1 MYRAFVH
8 FDLVVLFVLIKRAG
22 ETTLFLFAGSSA
34 WSGKKSVDHFLAAS
48 CARRAWRQSFQ
59 ACCGVRRQ
67 RAKQQYFARR

>member
-59 ACCGVRRQ
+59 AFMLWRQ
-67 RAKQQYFARR
+67 AAEGETAVFC